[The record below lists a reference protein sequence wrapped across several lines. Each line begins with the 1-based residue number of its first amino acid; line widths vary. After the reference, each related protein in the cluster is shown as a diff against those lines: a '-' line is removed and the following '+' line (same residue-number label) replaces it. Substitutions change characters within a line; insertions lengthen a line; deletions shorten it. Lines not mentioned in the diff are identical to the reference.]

1 MAFGRLRGTNSRAR
15 AEINMVPLIDVM
27 LVLLVIFILTAP
39 LVTQS
44 VQLKLPEAVDL
55 KEKTTSEQADN
66 KPILVAINSE
76 SEIHINEAKMTTDDE
91 ILTTLT
97 TLKAEA
103 LEKNG
108 PEYNPLVQFHV
119 DIKVP
124 YEIVAK
130 TITALSKAGLGNI
143 GFVTMPSESG
153 SASAEGEA
161 KPAESESTT
170 AAEQPV
176 A

>member
-55 KEKTTSEQADN
+55 KEKSTTDPAEN
-66 KPILVAINSE
+66 KPILVAINSD
-76 SEIHINEAKMTTDDE
+76 SEVHINEVKMDSDE
-91 ILTTLT
+91 AIVTTLT
-97 TLKAEA
+97 TLKSEA
-103 LEKNG
+103 QAKNG

-130 TITALSKAGLGNI
+130 TITSLSKAGLGNI
-143 GFVTMPSESG
+143 GFVTLPGEGGAATSSETS
-153 SASAEGEA
+153 SP
-161 KPAESESTT
+161 KESE
-170 AAEQPV
+170 
-176 A
+176 

>member
-55 KEKTTSEQADN
+55 KEKTTPDQAEN
-66 KPILVAINSE
+66 KPILVAINGE
-76 SEIHINEAKMTTDDE
+76 SEVHINEVKMDTDE
-91 ILTTLT
+91 AVLTTLT
-97 TLKAEA
+97 TLKSEA
-103 LEKNG
+103 QAKNG

-130 TITALSKAGLGNI
+130 TITSLSKAGLGNI
-143 GFVTMPSESG
+143 GFVTLPGEGG
-153 SASAEGEA
+153 SAPAAGEA
-161 KPAESESTT
+161 TPAENT
-170 AAEQPV
+170 AQP
-176 A
+176 APAN

>member
-55 KEKTTSEQADN
+55 KEKTTPDQAEN
-66 KPILVAINSE
+66 KPILVAINGE
-76 SEIHINEAKMTTDDE
+76 SEVHINEVKMDTDE
-91 ILTTLT
+91 AVLTTLT
-97 TLKAEA
+97 TLKSEA
-103 LEKNG
+103 QAKNG

-130 TITALSKAGLGNI
+130 TITSLSKAGLGNI
-143 GFVTMPSESG
+143 GFVTLPGEGG
-153 SASAEGEA
+153 SAPVAGEA
-161 KPAESESTT
+161 TPAENT
-170 AAEQPV
+170 AQP
-176 A
+176 APAN

>member
-55 KEKTTSEQADN
+55 KEKTVSEQAEI
-66 KPILVAINSE
+66 KPILVAINADSE
-76 SEIHINEAKMTTDDE
+76 VHINDEKMETEEAV
-91 ILTTLT
+91 LATLT
-97 TLKAEA
+97 KLKDDAKA
-103 LEKNG
+103 IN
-108 PEYNPLVQFHV
+108 PDQNPLVQFHV
-119 DIKVP
+119 DTKVP

-130 TITALSKAGLGNI
+130 TITAFSKVGLGNI
-143 GFVTMPSESG
+143 GFVTLPG
-153 SASAEGEA
+153 EGGA
-161 KPAESESTT
+161 APAENTVQP
-170 AAEQPV
+170 AAN
-176 A
+176 

>member
-55 KEKTTSEQADN
+55 KEKTTPEQAEN
-66 KPILVAINSE
+66 KPILVAINGE
-76 SEIHINEAKMTTDDE
+76 SEVHINEVKMETDE
-91 ILTTLT
+91 AVLTTLT
-97 TLKAEA
+97 TLKSEA
-103 LEKNG
+103 LAKNG

-130 TITALSKAGLGNI
+130 TITSLSKAGLGNI
-143 GFVTMPSESG
+143 GFVTLPGEGG
-153 SASAEGEA
+153 SAPATGEVA
-161 KPAESESTT
+161 PTENATQPQPAPTN
-170 AAEQPV
+170 
-176 A
+176 